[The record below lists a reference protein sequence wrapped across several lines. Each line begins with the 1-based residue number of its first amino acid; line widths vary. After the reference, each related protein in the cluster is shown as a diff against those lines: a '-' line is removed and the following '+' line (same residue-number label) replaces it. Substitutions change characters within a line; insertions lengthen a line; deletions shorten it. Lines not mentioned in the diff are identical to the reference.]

1 MALPAPRT
9 ITGICKNPGCHRE
22 VKVMVRDLTREEVLE
37 KLASSGRNDEIVCS
51 GWHLRNGTTPLDN
64 FDWELPEK

>member
-1 MALPAPRT
+1 
-9 ITGICKNPGCHRE
+9 
-22 VKVMVRDLTREEVLE
+22 MVRDLTREEILE
-37 KLASSGRNDEIVCS
+37 KLASSERNDEIVCS